1 MFLTLYCPRRFLFL
15 VVSFE
20 STCYQILKQVPYKFN
35 HLEHHPKRL
44 FSSLMSLSE
53 KKLETLGELNFFIWA
68 RIASS
73 FGEYLN

>member
-1 MFLTLYCPRRFLFL
+1 MFLTLYYPRRFLFL
-15 VVSFE
+15 VVSFDPTATK
-20 STCYQILKQVPYKFN
+20 SFKACFFKFN

-53 KKLETLGELNFFIWA
+53 KKLETLGGLNFFIWA

-73 FGEYLN
+73 FGGYLN